1 MEATQAGIILSRKTC
16 KSYQMKLGLKSDW
29 LTIHH
34 ILRNTI
40 QQKGK
45 PTKRPTMRWIFFN
58 FQGIKELIYQKKGQ
72 IESKILNVEEV
83 HWKIL
88 RLMGEKYENICL

>member
-1 MEATQAGIILSRKTC
+1 
-16 KSYQMKLGLKSDW
+16 
-29 LTIHH
+29 
-34 ILRNTI
+34 
-40 QQKGK
+40 
-45 PTKRPTMRWIFFN
+45 MRWIFFN